1 VRVGSTFPSGVGP
14 AVVRNLVRRRVQG
27 ALDALP
33 AEVRPRQW
41 PADVVF
47 SMLPAAAD
55 AAYAAIAADVEAAL
69 RRLAGAGNGAAR

>member
-1 VRVGSTFPSGVGP
+1 MINRTPHT
-14 AVVRNLVRRRVQG
+14 LTTHQ
-27 ALDALP
+27 
-33 AEVRPRQW
+33 ETVRPRQW